1 VIGVGQQ
8 GVREGVPLPEPPLGA
23 DGVGA
28 DPEHHD
34 VLALK
39 SEVVV
44 AKTAGFLDASRGVRP
59 RVKEEDDPLA

>member
-1 VIGVGQQ
+1 
-8 GVREGVPLPEPPLGA
+8 LGA